1 MKQLNEYSHN
11 LTGKEIIYDDGNWTR
26 QGKWHEDIY
35 KVHEDGSVRQVRRQ
49 KYWTNVVGESEPAKG
64 QSFVPECD
72 GKSIYINGT
81 RCKLPVKAE
90 FELRPQHTC
99 EAPCFHTYT
108 YTVEGNTYT
117 ERFGF
122 CDPSQADRKWK
133 DYITQYPQY
142 TFDLLSVER
151 TV

>member
-11 LTGKEIIYDDGNWTR
+11 LTGKEIIYDNGNWTR

-35 KVHEDGSVRQVRRQ
+35 KVNEDGSVRHVRRQ
-49 KYWTNVVGESEPAKG
+49 RYWNNVVGESELAKG

-90 FELRPQHTC
+90 FELRPQHTLTQWRVTLI
-99 EAPCFHTYT
+99 PKGLVSVTHPKR
-108 YTVEGNTYT
+108 T
-117 ERFGF
+117 ESG
-122 CDPSQADRKWK
+122 K
-133 DYITQYPQY
+133 ITLP
-142 TFDLLSVER
+142 TFLS
-151 TV
+151 THSIY